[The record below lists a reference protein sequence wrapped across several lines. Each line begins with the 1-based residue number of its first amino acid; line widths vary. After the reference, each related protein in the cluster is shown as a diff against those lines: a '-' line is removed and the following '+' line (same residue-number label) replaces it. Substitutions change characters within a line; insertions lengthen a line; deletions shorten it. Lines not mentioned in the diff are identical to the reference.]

1 MKGLCVVS
9 KAGDYSVCSDHPRR
23 HGEIAD
29 PCPVLV
35 RSLTGEGMASR
46 CPFWRKRLIY

>member
-1 MKGLCVVS
+1 M
-9 KAGDYSVCSDHPRR
+9 YSDHPRR

-46 CPFWRKRLIY
+46 VPVLEKAPDLLTPSG